1 MQYLG
6 NNLEVGMN
14 VLYGSCGYEWE
25 TTIKEIEWNDKDEV
39 YYLECLDTSD
49 YESTTT
55 ITLTKENVVELDE
68 TLADENYEGGYCY
81 EYSAPSFG
89 RTIVNLIPLG

>member
-6 NNLEVGMN
+6 ENLEVGMN
-14 VLYGSCGYEWE
+14 VNYGSCGHEWE
-25 TTIKEIEWNDKDEV
+25 TTIKEIKWSDKDEV

-55 ITLTKENVVELDE
+55 IQLTKENVAEMDE
-68 TLADENYEGGYCY
+68 YLSADDYEGGYCY
-81 EYSAPSFG
+81 EYSTEGFG
-89 RTIVNLIPLG
+89 RTIVNLIPQC